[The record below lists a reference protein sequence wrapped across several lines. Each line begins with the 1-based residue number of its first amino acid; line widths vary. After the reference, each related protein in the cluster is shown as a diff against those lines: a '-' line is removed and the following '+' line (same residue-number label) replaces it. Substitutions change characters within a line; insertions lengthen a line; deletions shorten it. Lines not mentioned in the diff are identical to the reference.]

1 MAEAFRTILGFSLLI
16 LGVLCQNPPIWG
28 GSLQY
33 SVNVSLLNN
42 KPIMRWNLTYYYNWN
57 VKS

>member
-1 MAEAFRTILGFSLLI
+1 MQKFSRLILGLSLII

-33 SVNVSLLNN
+33 SVNVSFLYNE
-42 KPIMRWNLTYYYNWN
+42 PVMRWNTTYYYNWN